1 MRAPCWPGGLPRRV
15 AWLSVL
21 LGALV
26 IAHLWA
32 HALSTDEHRAMPDPA
47 GWAACPHGADH
58 DHHVDHP
65 DGDGFVLPAPKR
77 VPCEPVARRATPSP
91 QPAVPVAHTEGSPP
105 GHHPGRGHRDR
116 AARRHTLEVY
126 RP

>member
-1 MRAPCWPGGLPRRV
+1 M
-15 AWLSVL
+15 L

-32 HALSTDEHRAMPDPA
+32 HGLSTDEHRAMPDPA
-47 GWAACPHGADH
+47 GWAACLHGTDH

-65 DGDGFVLPAPKR
+65 HGDGFVLPVPER
-77 VPCEPVARRATPSP
+77 VPCEPVAQRTTPSLQP
-91 QPAVPVAHTEGSPP
+91 VMPAVPAVLHEGGPP
-105 GHHPGRGHRDR
+105 EHHPGRGHRDR